1 MKLADRL
8 ANITYSCQG
17 KNENNCHMREVYRRE
32 LPHFLEAIDCTR
44 CPSENDKQPD
54 CRFSLP
60 NKMIERIENIINSSI
75 SNEN

>member
-1 MKLADRL
+1 
-8 ANITYSCQG
+8 
-17 KNENNCHMREVYRRE
+17 MREVYRRE

-44 CPSENDKQPD
+44 CPSGNNKQPD